1 MASFYQKMLEEEEV
15 RHDVAVRA
23 AAASP
28 SKKER
33 KEVDVVTE
41 SETTRE
47 KKLADEARRINQ
59 QLGTDAIAINE
70 EGQVVDKRQLLKGGL
85 NILASKKQTPIQ
97 VSRSEYQA
105 EYEARRNAD
114 REKVRE
120 REAQARQRRMVEEQY
135 AQTRKRA
142 ADAEAEREEEIRLR
156 AKSKKTETEVLGAR
170 ERYLARKKAAA
181 LENQGAKW

>member
-1 MASFYQKMLEEEEV
+1 MLEEEELK
-15 RHDVAVRA
+15 HDAAVRA
-23 AAASP
+23 AAAGP

-33 KEVDVVTE
+33 KEADIVTE
-41 SETTRE
+41 PETTRE
-47 KKLADEARRINQ
+47 KKLANEARRINQ
-59 QLGTDAIAINE
+59 QLGTDAITVND

-85 NILASKKQTPIQ
+85 NIVVSEKQTSIP
-97 VSRSEYQA
+97 VSRSEYQI

-114 REKVRE
+114 RQKVRE
-120 REAQARQRRMVEEQY
+120 REAQARQRRAVEEQY

-156 AKSKKTETEVLGAR
+156 AKSKKTEMEVTGAR

-181 LENQGAKW
+181 LEK